1 MAGSSARVVALPS
14 PAAEELAAYC
24 IRCHTAFMRPVQPG
38 RPALYCTPQCRAEGY
53 RELRTARAR
62 LAHHEGLVTE
72 LRRTVLHLER
82 GDDESSDEHDRQ
94 NRAQQLRSALDRAQ
108 GTLDAL
114 AGSDERSL
122 PALEALVAATALVL
136 ADDQAQQ

>member
-1 MAGSSARVVALPS
+1 MARSSARVVALPS
-14 PAAEELAAYC
+14 PAPEELATYC
-24 IRCHTAFMRPVQPG
+24 IRCHTAFTRPVQPG

-62 LAHHEGLVTE
+62 LAHHEGVVTE

-82 GDDESSDEHDRQ
+82 GDEDSTDEHDRQ
-94 NRAQQLRSALDRAQ
+94 SRLQQLRSALDRAR
-108 GTLDAL
+108 GTVDAL

-122 PALEALVAATALVL
+122 RALEALVAATALVL
-136 ADDQAQQ
+136 ADAPPQQ